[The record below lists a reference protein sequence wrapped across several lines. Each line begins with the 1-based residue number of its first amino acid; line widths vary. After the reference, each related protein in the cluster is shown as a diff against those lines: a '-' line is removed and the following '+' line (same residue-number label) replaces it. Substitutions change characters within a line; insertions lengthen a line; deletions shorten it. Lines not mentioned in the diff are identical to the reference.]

1 MVDAL
6 LRPEAAVTDSQVDNA
21 LGPGGDEKEELAT
34 INNIKVTRGHMRCLR
49 DREWLVDE
57 VVNFYLEKLQQCSE
71 DNTRLK
77 CASFNTFMY
86 DKVFRAKGG
95 YCYTRNAKKW
105 LWKKFKTTMLT
116 YDKIFI
122 PINLPNAHWMLAV
135 VNIKEK
141 LLQFYD
147 SLAANG
153 TEYLNNLRKLI
164 GDYVMDMRAEYGATI
179 EVDVQTWDIQNMEAV
194 RQSNGY
200 DCGMFMLKYVE
211 HLWKDEPMQ
220 FTQADFPEFRRQTA
234 RMLLTHPPTD
244 RVPETGDGDILE
256 EGDVASDPKTNCGCS
271 GCFVAPPPMPLLV
284 ASEAKDVQRAMAGG
298 DGAITFGT
306 LPAPRYIQW
315 RRLGYQAQILALG
328 MGTRMAPPGPPFQ
341 DPAAYTAASD
351 NGAKLALEYSTRG
364 RGESTVHVTRSQD
377 ATSGQHACHVD
388 EQKIRWL
395 RAELGGDEITAAYL
409 IDPNRGALDDEPP
422 LEQLATL
429 LGGQLQRARLPK
441 EGLRVLRCRNLQGN
455 ADDCTILAPLLA
467 ACGAEAPQLLGTA
480 GWPSLDRAAWDR
492 DVVAGSSVQGVE
504 NDSTSCPWRHRP
516 ATATNLRDVCV
527 MIRMGQHQMLLRFM
541 RRGNTAEA
549 TTLWE
554 RYKAAGSGVVCE
566 DAALPWRT

>member
-1 MVDAL
+1 
-6 LRPEAAVTDSQVDNA
+6 
-21 LGPGGDEKEELAT
+21 
-34 INNIKVTRGHMRCLR
+34 
-49 DREWLVDE
+49 
-57 VVNFYLEKLQQCSE
+57 
-71 DNTRLK
+71 
-77 CASFNTFMY
+77 MY
-86 DKVFRAKGG
+86 DKVFRAADE

-256 EGDVASDPKTNCGCS
+256 EG
-271 GCFVAPPPMPLLV
+271 AP
-284 ASEAKDVQRAMAGG
+284 AK
-298 DGAITFGT
+298 
-306 LPAPRYIQW
+306 
-315 RRLGYQAQILALG
+315 
-328 MGTRMAPPGPPFQ
+328 
-341 DPAAYTAASD
+341 SS
-351 NGAKLALEYSTRG
+351 NLEISR
-364 RGESTVHVTRSQD
+364 
-377 ATSGQHACHVD
+377 
-388 EQKIRWL
+388 
-395 RAELGGDEITAAYL
+395 
-409 IDPNRGALDDEPP
+409 
-422 LEQLATL
+422 
-429 LGGQLQRARLPK
+429 
-441 EGLRVLRCRNLQGN
+441 
-455 ADDCTILAPLLA
+455 
-467 ACGAEAPQLLGTA
+467 
-480 GWPSLDRAAWDR
+480 
-492 DVVAGSSVQGVE
+492 
-504 NDSTSCPWRHRP
+504 
-516 ATATNLRDVCV
+516 
-527 MIRMGQHQMLLRFM
+527 
-541 RRGNTAEA
+541 
-549 TTLWE
+549 E
-554 RYKAAGSGVVCE
+554 R
-566 DAALPWRT
+566 